1 MSTMVSSQLDT
12 FNHLAGYYQDDAFTL
27 AYYLLGDEARAL
39 EVVDTAFAH
48 LYRRMGREVADRRS
62 ADQRS
67 ADQRSGDQF
76 RLEVLHH
83 IFAICFEE
91 QKMSSNVG
99 WAGARALEAL
109 CRQLLNLKE
118 KERAAVVLVDV
129 LGLTYDEAAQV
140 MGCWK
145 KQLGKLLAQA
155 RVSLSREPG
164 VRV

>member
-39 EVVDTAFAH
+39 EVVDTAFSH

-62 ADQRS
+62 A
-67 ADQRSGDQF
+67 DQF

-155 RVSLSREPG
+155 RLSLSREPG